1 MWNFGEMVDPESASK
16 LWVRKRINKAPDPR
30 FKPDVSDLPDPIL
43 GCPEAALPANH
54 IARAV
59 KAELAEMDFSTLEA
73 RYSSQG
79 QHGYH
84 PRHVLGALLYGSI
97 IGIHHST
104 KLAAALRTDLA
115 ARLVAGGHA
124 ISEGRLRAFKREN
137 LELYEAVQRRLLG
150 VAHERGLLATDQLA
164 VDSVRLRAHASMSAV
179 KTLKRSRTRLA
190 ELSAIDVT
198 RLGEE
203 ERRAHDEKVEKHR
216 ATIHLC
222 EEQQRT
228 NIVETSPSAGLMKFP
243 SGASAPGHR
252 ATVVAA
258 GVKQRFIVDVLV
270 DSASNDFGKLG
281 PAILRAR
288 HALESVGV
296 RLDQPM
302 QVAGDAGYFCAADL
316 AFAAKNRNL
325 VDVLI
330 AEGRSK
336 TRDAADGAKLF
347 DVDDFTR
354 NEADQLVCPAQKPMN
369 GPLKDGDRERWEG
382 LGCESCGLK
391 SQCTRGAKRTVTIDI
406 GYHEVRDAMRV
417 RMAQPGAKERYNQ
430 RIATVE
436 PVFAAIEDEMGFRR
450 VTSRH
455 GPSVRAE
462 VMLKVIAYNL
472 KRLIAAKPM
481 RPTCMQ
487 IDDERLSSSEDD
499 V

>member
-1 MWNFGEMVDPESASK
+1 MVDPESASK
-16 LWVRKRINKAPDPR
+16 RPVRKRVNKAPDPR
-30 FKPDVSDLPDPIL
+30 FKPDISDLLDPIL
-43 GCPEAALPANH
+43 GCPGAALPANH

-59 KAELAEMDFSTLEA
+59 KAHLAEIDFSTVEA

-79 QHGYH
+79 QNGYH

-97 IGIHHST
+97 IGTHHST

-137 LELYEAVQRRLLG
+137 LELYQAVQKRLLG
-150 VAHERGLLATDQLA
+150 LAHERGLLATDQLA
-164 VDSVRLRAHASMSAV
+164 VDSVRLRAHASLAAV
-179 KTLKRSRTRLA
+179 KTLKRSRARLA
-190 ELSAIDVT
+190 ELSRIEVT
-198 RLGEE
+198 TLGEE
-203 ERRAHDEKVEKHR
+203 ERRDHEAKVEKHR
-216 ATIHLC
+216 ATIQLC
-222 EEQQRT
+222 EEQHRT
-228 NIVETSPSAGLMKFP
+228 NIVETSPSAALMKFP

-258 GVKQRFIVDVLV
+258 GVKHRFIVDVLV

-288 HALESVGV
+288 QALESVGV
-296 RLDQPM
+296 PLDKLM
-302 QVAGDAGYFCAADL
+302 QVAGDAGYSCAADL
-316 AFAAKNRNL
+316 AFAAKNRSWI
-325 VDVLI
+325 DVLI
-330 AEGRSK
+330 AEGRSNA
-336 TRDAADGAKLF
+336 RDGADGAKLF
-347 DVDDFTR
+347 SVDDFTR
-354 NEADQLVCPAQKPMN
+354 NEAGQLVCPAQKPMN

-382 LGCESCGLK
+382 IGCENCGLK
-391 SQCTRGAKRTVTIDI
+391 TQCTRGARRTVTIDVE
-406 GYHEVRDAMRV
+406 YHELRDAMRE

-455 GPSVRAE
+455 GPSVQAE

-472 KRLIAAKPM
+472 KRLIAAKPV
-481 RPTCMQ
+481 RPVTMQ
-487 IDDERLSSSEDD
+487 IDEERLSPSEDD